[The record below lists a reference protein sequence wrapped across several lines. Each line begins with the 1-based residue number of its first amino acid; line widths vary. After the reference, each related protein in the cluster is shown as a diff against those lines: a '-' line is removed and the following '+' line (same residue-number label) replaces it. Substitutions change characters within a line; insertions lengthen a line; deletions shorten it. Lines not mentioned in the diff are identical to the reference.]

1 MLEIDGKKFQTMMP
15 IADLFN
21 FSPSRVNTEWKYN
34 NETHNFEIT
43 ASKDIKKGDEVKYLK
58 NKFRSSFGMGIM
70 IIITYS
76 FIMALLY
83 KIMKIRL
90 NIIYIT
96 IQRI

>member
-1 MLEIDGKKFQTMMP
+1 MNISKNDYVKNVFNLISRSFMLEIDGKKFQTMMP

-58 NKFRSSFGMGIM
+58 IN
-70 IIITYS
+70 
-76 FIMALLY
+76 LDL
-83 KIMKIRL
+83 RL
-90 NIIYIT
+90 VW
-96 IQRI
+96 RL